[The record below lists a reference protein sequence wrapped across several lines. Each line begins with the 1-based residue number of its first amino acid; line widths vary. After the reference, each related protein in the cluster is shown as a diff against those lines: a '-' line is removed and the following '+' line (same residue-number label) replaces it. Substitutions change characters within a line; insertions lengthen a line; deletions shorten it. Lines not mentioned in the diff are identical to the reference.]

1 MDILAIRGKTVS
13 AVICQLL
20 WRELRKENWKLNV
33 AINFQFLFL
42 DEELIN
48 RSRSKWQKYQEGR
61 TQVQKCP
68 GGVGREEGKG
78 LSLCFFR
85 IMYIY

>member
-20 WRELRKENWKLNV
+20 WRELRKGNQKLNV

-42 DEELIN
+42 DEELVN
-48 RSRSKWQKYQEGR
+48 RSRSKWRKYQEGS

-68 GGVGREEGKG
+68 VGEGREEWKG
-78 LSLCFFR
+78 LR
-85 IMYIY
+85 WGAGG